1 MTVPPPDTRLFPAAR
16 TDSPEH
22 TTSGWQRRFMA
33 INIADY
39 IRNVPDFPVAGVQ
52 FKDITSLL
60 LSPAAFSDTIDQ
72 MVAHAE
78 ASNFDCLAA
87 IDSRGFLFAAPMAV
101 RMQLPLLLIRKAGKL
116 PGETLE
122 FDYSLEY
129 GNSTL
134 EIHTGDITPGHR
146 VLIIDD
152 LLATGGSLK
161 AAASLIEKAGG
172 ITASIG
178 VVIELIGLGGRDALS
193 GYNFFSLV
201 SFEVDE

>member
-1 MTVPPPDTRLFPAAR
+1 
-16 TDSPEH
+16 
-22 TTSGWQRRFMA
+22 MA
-33 INIADY
+33 INIADH

-60 LSPAAFSDTIDQ
+60 LSPAAFSDTIDR

-78 ASNFDCLAA
+78 ASNPDCLAA

-122 FDYSLEY
+122 LDYSLEY

-134 EIHTGDITPGHR
+134 EIHADDITPGHR

-152 LLATGGSLK
+152 LLATGGSLN
-161 AAASLIEKAGG
+161 AAASLVEKAGG

-193 GYNFFSLV
+193 GYNLFSLV